1 MPSGKNKPTDS
12 MRLIHN
18 ATHAEAVLLIGD
30 EVGYTVTY
38 FG

>member
-1 MPSGKNKPTDS
+1 MPSGIDKPTDS

-30 EVGYTVTY
+30 EVGYTAIY
-38 FG
+38 LG